1 MLCPLFLPRNRTLL
15 RFTDPTMKYF
25 PVLLLLFYLS
35 ACAGLDPTAD
45 RLKKLDRFLAAQ
57 EFDQALSLIADTPRL
72 ESNTIALEKEW
83 EIIVGQ
89 LHLFEKSTIS
99 KALRQEQ
106 DNDWPGAKATY
117 EKALKTAATSQD
129 LQQSQRAMLHR
140 FQRKMQALENEELI
154 VNGEWLY
161 RKLPLLKEQHGND
174 PDNQLIK
181 WKYQHTRDEAKET
194 GVKLL
199 QLGEE
204 MLAEKNIEMARRSI
218 PLAAVLFVGQE
229 SKNAVDRLNTIL
241 RGREERSRKNQERS
255 RRNQAK
261 IVEAKGKKQVDAFNN
276 AMAHGKLSLARTVLA
291 ELTSISTRPVQTEL
305 MQERLD
311 KEIADYVQEET
322 AIGTAFYRVG
332 EYELAIT
339 VWQNI
344 IELVPDNEIVTGKLD
359 RAKRI
364 VEKLESLRNRQE

>member
-1 MLCPLFLPRNRTLL
+1 MK
-15 RFTDPTMKYF
+15 FT
-25 PVLLLLFYLS
+25 PVLVIFFLLS

-57 EFDQALSLIADTPRL
+57 EFDQALSLIAEIPRL

-106 DNDWPGAKATY
+106 NDDWPAAKATY
-117 EKALKTAATSQD
+117 EKALETAGTSQD
-129 LQQSQRAMLHR
+129 LQQAQRAMLLR
-140 FQRKMQALENEELI
+140 FQRKMQALKNEELI

-174 PDNQLIK
+174 PDNHLVA
-181 WKYQHTRDEAKET
+181 WRYEHTRDEAKET

-229 SKNAVDRLNTIL
+229 SQNAADRLNTIL
-241 RGREERSRKNQERS
+241 QGRQERSRRNQERS
-255 RRNQAK
+255 RRNQEK
-261 IVEAKGKKQVDAFNN
+261 IVEARDKKQIDSFNN
-276 AMAHGKLSLARTVLA
+276 AMAHGKLSVARRVLA
-291 ELTSISTRPVQTEL
+291 ELTSTSNSSIQTEL

-311 KEIADYVQEET
+311 REIADYVQEET

-332 EYELAIT
+332 EYDLAIK

-344 IELVPDNEIVTGKLD
+344 IELVPDNEIVIDKLD
-359 RAKRI
+359 RATRI
-364 VEKLESLRNRQE
+364 VEKLEALRNRQE